1 MAELTTTNSE
11 SYGFSEKGFT
21 PKRAAQILYDMKVK
35 LAQVQNEAGEYPF
48 LEESDDSLLSQLAG
62 ILANELA
69 VCWSALGDVYYQ
81 FDPLYNT
88 GAGQSA
94 TVLLNGLERKSG
106 SYATITVQVK
116 GNAGV
121 IIPKGSTI
129 SDFNNTLVFALDNE
143 TEIGEDGQ
151 TLTTATCTEIGK
163 KVIANNTIN
172 FIKDSVSGWS
182 SVTNIK
188 QIATGTDEETDAEL
202 RLRQQVST
210 QNTSYRQVG
219 AIYAGIM
226 QVEGVK
232 FCRVYVNSTWQTDE
246 RGIPAKEIACVVKG
260 GDDTEIANVIF
271 TRAPVTIEGYGNTT
285 VPVKDLQGINHSI
298 QFIRPVEKPIEISC
312 TVKMTDSNSFP
323 STYETDIKDAIID
336 YILNGDGTT
345 QGLVP
350 GDDFY
355 VSRFYT
361 PINTIAGFEVK
372 ELKARLAG
380 STDYTTESI
389 PIEWNELATVDAAN
403 ITVVLLDE
411 EA

>member
-1 MAELTTTNSE
+1 MADLATVNNET
-11 SYGFSEKGFT
+11 YGFSETGFT

-35 LAQVQNEAGEYPF
+35 LAQVQNDAGEYPF
-48 LEESDDSLLSQLAG
+48 LEDTDDSLLSQLAG

-94 TVLLNGLERKSG
+94 TVQLNGLERKAG
-106 SYATITVQVK
+106 SCATITVRVK
-116 GNAGV
+116 GAAGT

-129 SDFNNTLVFALDNE
+129 SDYNNTLVFAIDNE
-143 TEIGEDGQ
+143 TEIGEDGIA
-151 TLTTATCTEIGK
+151 TTTATCTVVGK
-163 KVIANNTIN
+163 KTIATNTIN
-172 FIKDSVSGWS
+172 FIKDAVSGWS
-182 SVTNIK
+182 SVTNIH
-188 QIATGTDEETDAEL
+188 QNASGTDEETDAEL

-232 FCRVYVNSTWQTDE
+232 FCRVYVNSSWETDS
-246 RGIPAKEIACVVKG
+246 RGIPPKEIACVVKG
-260 GDDTEIANVIF
+260 GDDAEIANVIF

-285 VPVKDLQGINHSI
+285 VPVKDLQNITHSI
-298 QFIRPVEKPIEISC
+298 QFIRPVEKAIEMSVTI
-312 TVKMTDSNSFP
+312 KMTDSNSFP

-336 YILNGDGTT
+336 YIENGDGTT

-372 ELKARLAG
+372 ELKARLVG
-380 STDYTTESI
+380 GTDYTTESI
-389 PIEWNELATVDAAN
+389 PVEWNELATVAAEN
-403 ITVVLLDE
+403 ISVTLQDE